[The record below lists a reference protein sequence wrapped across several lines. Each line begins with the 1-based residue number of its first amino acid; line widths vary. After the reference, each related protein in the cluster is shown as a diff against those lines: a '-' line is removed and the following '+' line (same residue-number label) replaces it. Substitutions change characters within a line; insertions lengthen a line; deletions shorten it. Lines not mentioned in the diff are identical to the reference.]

1 MPLADVGLGQQFL
14 DSFTFMGHNTSHL
27 LHDTLGTL
35 ALSGAALGVA
45 LAVTL
50 PVAVWLGHLHRGSS
64 AAIRTANIG
73 RSLPELALIAIFLA
87 FLGIGFVNVML
98 ALVIVGIPP
107 ILANTYTAIDGV
119 EPEVVDAARG
129 MGMSGLAVLLKVEI
143 PLALPL
149 MFAGIRT
156 SVLFIVGA
164 SPLAAIAGGSGLGE
178 IIVNQ
183 ASYGFSGVLAASLW
197 VAALALIIQGLFALL
212 QRLLTP
218 AGLKASGRAAGKP
231 GGIDAGVADAER
243 MTAGSVEAGV
253 A

>member
-1 MPLADVGLGQQFL
+1 MVAPLATGLGQEFL
-14 DSFTFMGHNTSHL
+14 DSFTFMSNNLSTL
-27 LHDTLGTL
+27 LHDTLGTI
-35 ALSGAALGVA
+35 ALCAAALGVA
-45 LAVTL
+45 LAITL

-64 AAIRTANIG
+64 VAIRVANIG

-87 FLGIGFVNVML
+87 LFGIGFLNVMW

-107 ILANTYTAIDGV
+107 ILANTYTAVAGV
-119 EPEVVDAARG
+119 DPDVVDAARG
-129 MGMSGLAVLLKVEI
+129 MGMSPLAVVFKVEI

-183 ASYGFSGVLAASLW
+183 ASYGFSGVLAASIW
-197 VAALALIIQGLFALL
+197 LAVLAMLIQGLFALL
-212 QRLLTP
+212 QRWLTP
-218 AGLKASGRAAGKP
+218 AGLKVHARAEGRP
-231 GGIDAGVADAER
+231 GGIDVGVADAER
-243 MTAGSVEAGV
+243 VTGMEAQAV
-253 A
+253 